1 MLKTLIAKLAKS
13 LFRPKYN
20 PGYQTRVYPRLG
32 EMIIIHDSLD
42 FGPIATAD
50 ELKPIDDFWLS
61 DEMPDTG
68 LLTHNDCEDVFT
80 FDSLPGINPASGL
93 PMMDG
98 LLDVVRIPRHLDT
111 QPTIIWTLVPC
122 SLGHLIHVHLDR
134 QSERSDAGLHC

>member
-13 LFRPKYN
+13 LLRPKFN

-32 EMIIIHDSLD
+32 EMIIVHDSLD

-50 ELKPIDDFWLS
+50 ELKPINDFWLS
-61 DEMPDTG
+61 DEMPDTA

-80 FDSLPGINPASGL
+80 VDLLPGINPASGL

-98 LLDVVRIPRHLDT
+98 LLDVAGNIYGMRDFDGGSDFTHASFDT
-111 QPTIIWTLVPC
+111 DTFI
-122 SLGHLIHVHLDR
+122 
-134 QSERSDAGLHC
+134 

>member
-1 MLKTLIAKLAKS
+1 MLNTLIAKLAKS

-32 EMIIIHDSLD
+32 EMIIVHDSLD

-68 LLTHNDCEDVFT
+68 LLTHNDCENVFT
-80 FDSLPGINPASGL
+80 IDSLPGINPASGL
-93 PMMDG
+93 PMIDG
-98 LLDVVRIPRHLDT
+98 LLDVAGNLYGMSDFDCESDFTHTSFDT
-111 QPTIIWTLVPC
+111 DTFI
-122 SLGHLIHVHLDR
+122 
-134 QSERSDAGLHC
+134 

>member
-13 LFRPKYN
+13 LFRQKYN

-32 EMIIIHDSLD
+32 EMIIVHDSLD
-42 FGPIATAD
+42 FGPIATVD
-50 ELKPIDDFWLS
+50 ELKPIKDFWLS

-68 LLTHNDCEDVFT
+68 LFTHNDCEDVFT

-98 LLDVVRIPRHLDT
+98 LLDVAGNLYGMSDFDCGSDFTHTSFDT
-111 QPTIIWTLVPC
+111 DTCI
-122 SLGHLIHVHLDR
+122 
-134 QSERSDAGLHC
+134 